1 MGTLALT
8 DHRRFRLLEH
18 TADIGLEATAINC
31 ADLFVAAA
39 EGFRALVFGNSPAA
53 DTIRLEVRL
62 EARDHAELLVA
73 WLNEILCLSEM
84 TRLVPATFEI
94 IELTDHQLAAVIT
107 GEPFDPARHTVER
120 VAKAVTYHQLVVE
133 ERQGGW
139 YARVYI
145 DL

>member
-1 MGTLALT
+1 MTATG
-8 DHRRFRLLEH
+8 RFRLLAH
-18 TADIGLEATAINC
+18 TADIGLEATAPSREE
-31 ADLFVAAA
+31 LFVAAA
-39 EGFRALVFGNSPAA
+39 KGLRGLLFGISPAEE
-53 DTIRLEVRL
+53 TLRLEVSL
-62 EARDHAELLVA
+62 EAGNDAELLVA
-73 WLNEILCLSEM
+73 WLNEILCLCEM

-94 IELTDHQLAAVIT
+94 IDLRDKQLTAAIA